1 MYTAIKGTLINGQV
15 IFEEPPPTTQN
26 MSVVVILMEEKP
38 KPAPSRQPG
47 SLLKLG
53 ASQGKTYKI
62 PDNFNAPLED
72 FKESSENFPIL

>member
-1 MYTAIKGTLINGQV
+1 MYTAIKGALINGQV

-26 MSVVVILMEEKP
+26 MSVIVILMEEKP

-47 SLLKLG
+47 SLFKLG

-62 PDNFNAPLED
+62 PDNFNDPLED
-72 FKESSENFPIL
+72 FKESSENYPI

>member
-1 MYTAIKGTLINGQV
+1 MYTAIKGTLTNGQV

-62 PDNFNAPLED
+62 SDDFNKPLED
-72 FKESSENFPIL
+72 LKEYME

>member
-15 IFEEPPPTTQN
+15 IFEEPPPTTQI

-38 KPAPSRQPG
+38 PPPSRQPG

-53 ASQGKTYKI
+53 ASQGKTYKL
-62 PDNFNAPLED
+62 PDDFNDPLED
-72 FKESSENFPIL
+72 LKEYME

>member
-15 IFEEPPPTTQN
+15 IFEEPLPTTQN

-38 KPAPSRQPG
+38 KPSPSRQPG

-53 ASQGKTYKI
+53 ASQGKTYKL
-62 PDNFNAPLED
+62 PDDFNDPLED
-72 FKESSENFPIL
+72 LQEYME

>member
-15 IFEEPPPTTQN
+15 IFEEPPPSTQN

-38 KPAPSRQPG
+38 KPNPSRQPG

-53 ASQGKTYKI
+53 ASQGKSYKL
-62 PDNFNAPLED
+62 PDDFNDPLED
-72 FKESSENFPIL
+72 LKEYME

>member
-53 ASQGKTYKI
+53 A
-62 PDNFNAPLED
+62 
-72 FKESSENFPIL
+72 

>member
-15 IFEEPPPTTQN
+15 IFEEPPPITQN

-38 KPAPSRQPG
+38 KPAPARQPG

-53 ASQGKTYKI
+53 ASQGKTYKL
-62 PDNFNAPLED
+62 PDDFNDPLED
-72 FKESSENFPIL
+72 LQEYMG

>member
-15 IFEEPPPTTQN
+15 IFEEPPPSTQN

-47 SLLKLG
+47 SLLKFG

-62 PDNFNAPLED
+62 PDDFNKPLED
-72 FKESSENFPIL
+72 LKEYME